1 MASEISEI
9 TDVST
14 ASDIYS
20 IDSSKGQEIRPSLD
34 SIGDSLRT
42 PQRQTSIT
50 AGPTD
55 TTNNKRRV
63 DISHN
68 NFDLPS
74 GINNTPFDS
83 FDPVSNI
90 LDSIS
95 RLPRMSISPQK
106 SVSPEA
112 NSSMKSPLRRELY
125 EEVTNGPSDI
135 QQFSTID
142 DRSIHT
148 GSSSVVSKE
157 VGRDQTGNDVEI
169 PASPQF
175 NPAVYHRHGPHSRLF
190 PTSTHSTPGRRII
203 DFDNIPQEEKLK
215 TIPRSLDR
223 KNENFTNA
231 SDTSIFNTEESRSVI
246 SDAIGS
252 SPMEIPKL
260 LTSVKPW
267 ENSQKLRSSVE
278 SSHRTTAP
286 NTPNMF
292 TVTNSGNGKGYSG
305 ANEEFGLLA
314 AAPTG
319 SPSSE
324 VQYLRKKLQA
334 YQIRV
339 NALNEIIKQA
349 NLGNAGVS
357 SSGSGSGSTVNNNG
371 NVESSG
377 RNNNLDIGDGIE
389 SRQVIHSD
397 RVDKRNDDQT
407 KVIYE
412 LKNVVA
418 GLNREITAK
427 NRKIDEL
434 NDVVKGLRSELEEA
448 KDEYVKT
455 LNYADEYVKQSDA
468 MAESVD
474 RLLIYL
480 TEVHF
485 KNYQIP
491 EQEIEILKKARDI
504 GSNFIAVKMNALETS
519 LTNLLQNLQRNEKDI
534 PFSLP
539 NITVD
544 GNILANSTQLERT
557 ENEFVPTDKPDS
569 KLEATMENLC
579 AKCDGFIS
587 NIKGKLVESSN
598 MEQLL
603 LAKLLQQ
610 QKLIEEIFQC
620 HNDRLRS
627 EDKDWSN
634 LYKRSSVLSN
644 FDDLNR
650 KANINLSKSY
660 QEHIDSLNSLIETL
674 KRNILERD
682 EELTRLKDLSR
693 RDEAS
698 ERKHRS
704 LLMEINSL
712 KEMSKFK
719 EDNWNTLAYQLE
731 VQINE
736 ITSKNESLE
745 KLISE
750 LNNELKDVRE
760 SKKSLSDQSRLNK
773 KDIESY
779 LSQIQQLKSS
789 NESLQNLILTLKTK
803 QVSKLNINELEFKK
817 FSQNLLLHLTNTF
830 QILKKIIQR
839 SSINQSMKKIQTIST
854 LVSLSNLKAVGP
866 KFEVLYNFIEMA
878 LESIIESYTNL
889 LLEQSASSTSPSAN
903 SEPLDSD
910 SKREMQFRIEEL
922 QKRWVAERERR
933 KLDTDAAETVISKLE
948 TENKVL
954 KDQLFNLSIR
964 G

>member
-1 MASEISEI
+1 MASEISETTNSSIPSGI
-9 TDVST
+9 T
-14 ASDIYS
+14 S
-20 IDSSKGQEIRPSLD
+20 INSSKEQDTTSSLD
-34 SIGDSLRT
+34 SIGSSLRT
-42 PQRQTSIT
+42 PQRQASTI
-50 AGPTD
+50 ADPTD
-55 TTNNKRRV
+55 TTNNRQRF
-63 DISHN
+63 DINHN

-74 GINNTPFDS
+74 GITNTPFDS
-83 FDPVSNI
+83 FNPVSNI

-95 RLPRMSISPQK
+95 RFSRMSISPQK

-112 NSSMKSPLRRELY
+112 NSPIKSPLRRELY

-142 DRSIHT
+142 DQSIHT
-148 GSSSVVSKE
+148 ESSIAVSKG
-157 VGRDQTGNDVEI
+157 VGRDQTGSDIEI

-203 DFDNIPQEEKLK
+203 NFDNIPQEEKLK
-215 TIPRSLDR
+215 TIPRSLDHR
-223 KNENFTNA
+223 NESFTKA
-231 SDTSIFNTEESRSVI
+231 SDTSIFNTEGSRSVI

-260 LTSVKPW
+260 LTSDTPW
-267 ENSQKLRSSVE
+267 VDSQNLRSS
-278 SSHRTTAP
+278 RPTTAT
-286 NTPNMF
+286 NTPSMF
-292 TVTNSGNGKGYSG
+292 TVANAGKRYSG
-305 ANEEFGLLA
+305 TNEEFGLLA

-349 NLGNAGVS
+349 NLGNGGVS
-357 SSGSGSGSTVNNNG
+357 SSGGGTVNNNS
-371 NVESSG
+371 NVESSVM
-377 RNNNLDIGDGIE
+377 NNNLHKGGDIE
-389 SRQVIHSD
+389 TRQEIYSD
-397 RVDKRNDDQT
+397 KLEGKSDDDQIKT
-407 KVIYE
+407 INE
-412 LKNVVA
+412 LKNTVVE
-418 GLNREITAK
+418 LNKEIRAK
-427 NRKIDEL
+427 DRKIDEL
-434 NDVVKGLRSELEEA
+434 KKTVKNLESELQES

-480 TEVHF
+480 TEVRF

-491 EQEIEILKKARDI
+491 EQEVEILKKARDI

-519 LTNLLQNLQRNEKDI
+519 LTNLLQNLQKNEKDL

-557 ENEFVPTDKPDS
+557 ENELVPVDRPDS
-569 KLEATMENLC
+569 KLEATMEDLC
-579 AKCDGFIS
+579 ARCDRFIV
-587 NIKGKLVESSN
+587 NIRGKLVESSN
-598 MEQLL
+598 VEQLL
-603 LAKLLQQ
+603 FAKLLQQ
-610 QKLIEEIFQC
+610 QKLIDEISQC
-620 HNDRLRS
+620 HNDKLRS

-650 KANINLSKSY
+650 RANFNLSKSY

-719 EDNWNTLAYQLE
+719 EDNWNTLTYQLE

-745 KLISE
+745 KLILE

-854 LVSLSNLKAVGP
+854 MVSLSNLKAVGP

-889 LLEQSASSTSPSAN
+889 LLEQSVSSTSTPIN
-903 SEPLDSD
+903 PEPLDSD

-948 TENKVL
+948 MENKVL